1 MKLEDFR
8 KEIDQVDAELVELF
22 QKRLSMMMTLA
33 EYKKENKVP
42 IFDEVREK
50 EVYEMHTEHLSDPV
64 AKKYVRAFLENLVQM
79 SRDYQKQLLNHYIY
93 LIGMPGAGKT
103 TVGRELAKAM
113 GIQFYDLDQLIQE
126 KTAKTIQSII
136 IYDGEDAYREL
147 EYEVVRELLSQESG
161 VIATGGGTVLCDK
174 TVRLM
179 SETGFVVFVQRD
191 VKQILDDLDL
201 EIRPLLKETIEYIF
215 RLYSERY
222 PLYEE
227 ASDLQI
233 DNVGNVNDV
242 VAEIIR
248 SLPLEYH

>member
-1 MKLEDFR
+1 
-8 KEIDQVDAELVELF
+8 
-22 QKRLSMMMTLA
+22 
-33 EYKKENKVP
+33 
-42 IFDEVREK
+42 
-50 EVYEMHTEHLSDPV
+50 
-64 AKKYVRAFLENLVQM
+64 
-79 SRDYQKQLLNHYIY
+79 
-93 LIGMPGAGKT
+93 
-103 TVGRELAKAM
+103 
-113 GIQFYDLDQLIQE
+113 
-126 KTAKTIQSII
+126 
-136 IYDGEDAYREL
+136 
-147 EYEVVRELLSQESG
+147 
-161 VIATGGGTVLCDK
+161 
-174 TVRLM
+174 M

>member
-1 MKLEDFR
+1 M
-8 KEIDQVDAELVELF
+8 IDNYDNIV
-22 QKRLSMMMTLA
+22 
-33 EYKKENKVP
+33 
-42 IFDEVREK
+42 
-50 EVYEMHTEHLSDPV
+50 
-64 AKKYVRAFLENLVQM
+64 
-79 SRDYQKQLLNHYIY
+79 

-147 EYEVVRELLSQESG
+147 EYEVVRELLSKESG